1 MTMVIGQRE
10 RIIIQTDGEKRKTAN
25 GASDDEDEDEEA
37 NIRRLQNVSSEA
49 LAKFEDFRECAIL
62 TITLLRPIYMNLI
75 CTCSL
80 R

>member
-10 RIIIQTDGEKRKTAN
+10 RIIIQTDGEKTKATN

-49 LAKFEDFRECAIL
+49 LAKFEDFRESSIL
-62 TITLLRPIYMNLI
+62 TLI
-75 CTCSL
+75 F
-80 R
+80 